1 MVDTQH
7 GSLKAELFQDWEANR
22 ESQKSR
28 VIMVGFRLAQHAARR
43 DDLPSI
49 VRSVVVTGYKLAT
62 TWVLGVEI
70 PVETTIGPDFRL
82 IHPQGIVING
92 DTVIG
97 ARCII
102 RCSSTIG
109 NIMAA
114 DGTSS
119 PCPRIGDDVELGA
132 NVVVIGAVSLGD
144 GARVGAGSV
153 VIRDVP
159 PGGVAVGNPAR
170 VLDR

>member
-1 MVDTQH
+1 VVDTMH

-28 VIMVGFRLAQHAARR
+28 VIMVGFRIAQHAMRR
-43 DDLPSI
+43 EDLPALARTVI
-49 VRSVVVTGYKLAT
+49 VTGYKLAT

-97 ARCII
+97 ARCIV
-102 RCSSTIG
+102 RCSSTLG
-109 NIMAA
+109 NVMAP

-132 NVVVIGAVSLGD
+132 NVVVIGAVSIGD
-144 GARVGAGSV
+144 GARVGAGAV

-159 PGGVAVGNPAR
+159 PNGVAVGNPAR